1 MSEDTRRLHLRFSM
15 QRPEQKKAFEI
26 ISAIPAGRR
35 MEYLCGLI
43 NRETRLHDLEQHI
56 TSAVRKALSDY
67 QIAIQPAK
75 EENATE
81 EIRGDIM
88 DFLASL

>member
-1 MSEDTRRLHLRFSM
+1 M
-15 QRPEQKKAFEI
+15 AFEI
-26 ISAIPAGRR
+26 ISAIPTGRR

-43 NRETRLHDLEQHI
+43 NRETRLRDLERHI

-67 QIAIQPAK
+67 QPQIQPSK

-88 DFLASL
+88 DFLASLQDGGE